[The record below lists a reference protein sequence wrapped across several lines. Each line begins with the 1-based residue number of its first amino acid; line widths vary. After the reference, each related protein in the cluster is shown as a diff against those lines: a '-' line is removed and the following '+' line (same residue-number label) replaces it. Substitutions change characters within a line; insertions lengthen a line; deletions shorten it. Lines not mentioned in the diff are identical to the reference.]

1 MLLHKKHVIDCLI
14 YTDNQIHPKEHPKE
28 NHILVMTGRN
38 IKNSKNNQLEHLQL
52 MKGTI
57 ADVTTVITTTGVMN
71 ANNLL
76 I

>member
-1 MLLHKKHVIDCLI
+1 
-14 YTDNQIHPKEHPKE
+14 
-28 NHILVMTGRN
+28 MTGRN
-38 IKNSKNNQLEHLQL
+38 IKNLKNNQLEHLQL
-52 MKGTI
+52 MKGTN